1 MDRQLT
7 NKEKWQDRRKVII
20 RWSAGGAAAVAA
32 VVLLAFLI
40 QPSVRESSIRLAAAD
55 TGSIE
60 FAVSATGKVVP
71 GYEEIINSPI
81 SSRVMEVYRRA
92 GETVEAGEPLLRLEL
107 SEVQTDYDNM
117 LDEEKMKELKLEQLR
132 ITNRNNISEMEMNIG
147 IQEMELDRKAAA
159 LRNER
164 YLDSLGAGT
173 PDKVREAELD
183 YTVSS
188 LKLEDSRRKLDNQRE
203 LTAADEAVAEL
214 ELSIFR
220 KNMEQTR
227 RKLYDAGIRAP
238 YAATITF
245 IKSDIGAQVGQGEKL
260 AMLADLTRF
269 KVEGELG
276 DMQAGKIA
284 EGYRT
289 TVLAGRDTLT
299 GTVSVLS
306 PTSTNGLIQ
315 FTVQLDDE
323 SATGLRSGLKC
334 DIYVVYA
341 YRENVLRLPSGTYY
355 KGAGNYDLFVRERDR
370 LVRRRVVLGEA
381 NYDYVEVISGMEPGE
396 QAVISDMSD
405 YTRQPELKIKPSRK
419 K

>member
-1 MDRQLT
+1 MT

-20 RWSAGGAAAVAA
+20 RWGLGTGAAVVA
-32 VVLLAFLI
+32 VVLLAVLI
-40 QPSVRESSIRLAAAD
+40 QPSVRENSLRLATVD

-71 GYEEIINSPI
+71 GYEEVINSPI
-81 SSRVMEVYRRA
+81 SSRVVEVYKRA
-92 GETVEAGEPLLRLEL
+92 GEVVQAGEPLLRLDL
-107 SEVQTDYDNM
+107 AAVQTEYDNM
-117 LDEEKMKELKLEQLR
+117 LDEEQMKELQLEKLR
-132 ITNRNNISEMEMNIG
+132 ITNRNNITEMEMNID

-159 LRNER
+159 LRNEK

-188 LKLEDSRRKLDNQRE
+188 LKLEDNRRKLQNQRD
-203 LTAADEAVAEL
+203 LAAADEAVAE
-214 ELSIFR
+214 
-220 KNMEQTR
+220 
-227 RKLYDAGIRAP
+227 
-238 YAATITF
+238 YAATLTF
-245 IKSDIGAQVGQGEKL
+245 INSEIGAQVGQGEKL

-299 GTVSVLS
+299 GMVSVLS
-306 PTSTNGLIQ
+306 PMSTDGLIS

-323 SATGLRSGLKC
+323 SAPGLRSGLKC

-355 KGAGNYDLFVRERDR
+355 KGEGNYDLFVREGDRTYYKGEGNYDLFVREGDR
-370 LVRRRVVLGEA
+370 LVRRRVALGEA
-381 NYDYVEVISGMEPGE
+381 NYDYVEVISGIEPGE
-396 QAVISDMSD
+396 QVVISDMQD
-405 YTRQPELKIKPSRK
+405 YAKQPELKIKPSK
-419 K
+419 KK

>member
-1 MDRQLT
+1 M
-7 NKEKWQDRRKVII
+7 
-20 RWSAGGAAAVAA
+20 S
-32 VVLLAFLI
+32 
-40 QPSVRESSIRLAAAD
+40 PC
-55 TGSIE
+55 
-60 FAVSATGKVVP
+60 FAW
-71 GYEEIINSPI
+71 I
-81 SSRVMEVYRRA
+81 SR
-92 GETVEAGEPLLRLEL
+92 
-107 SEVQTDYDNM
+107 M
-117 LDEEKMKELKLEQLR
+117 LDEEQMKELQLEKLR
-132 ITNRNNISEMEMNIG
+132 ITNRNNITEMEMNID

-159 LRNER
+159 LRNEK

-188 LKLEDSRRKLDNQRE
+188 LKLEDNRRKLQNQRD
-203 LTAADEAVAEL
+203 LAAADEAVAEL

-220 KNMEQTR
+220 KNKEQTR
-227 RKLYDAGIRAP
+227 RRLYDA
-238 YAATITF
+238 
-245 IKSDIGAQVGQGEKL
+245 GAQVGQGEKL

-299 GTVSVLS
+299 GMVSVLS
-306 PTSTNGLIQ
+306 PMSTDGLIS

-323 SATGLRSGLKC
+323 SAPALRSGLKC

-355 KGAGNYDLFVRERDR
+355 KGEGNYDLFVREGDR
-370 LVRRRVVLGEA
+370 LVRRRVALGEA
-381 NYDYVEVISGMEPGE
+381 NYDYVEVISGIEPGE
-396 QAVISDMSD
+396 QVVISDMQD
-405 YTRQPELKIKPSRK
+405 YAKQPELTSSTRWSTSSPWPSRWQWS
-419 K
+419 

>member
-1 MDRQLT
+1 MDRELT
-7 NKEKWQDRRKVII
+7 TKEKWQDRRKVII
-20 RWSAGGAAAVAA
+20 RWSAGGAAVVVA
-32 VVLLAFLI
+32 VVLLAVLI
-40 QPSVRESSIRLAAAD
+40 QPSVKESSLRLATVD
-55 TGSIE
+55 TGLID

-81 SSRVMEVYRRA
+81 TSRVMEVYKRA
-92 GETVEAGEPLLRLEL
+92 GEVVQAGEPLLRLEL
-107 SEVQTDYDNM
+107 SEVQTEYDNM
-117 LDEEKMKELKLEQLR
+117 LDEERMKELKLEQLR
-132 ITNRNNISEMEMNIG
+132 ITNRNSISEMEMNIE
-147 IQEMELDRKAAA
+147 IQEMELDRKAAS
-159 LRNER
+159 LRNEK

-188 LKLEDSRRKLDNQRE
+188 LKLEDNRRKLQNQRD
-203 LTAADEAVAEL
+203 LAAADEAVAEL

-220 KNMEQTR
+220 KNKEQTR
-227 RKLYDAGIRAP
+227 RRLYDAGIRAP
-238 YAATITF
+238 YAATLTYINNE
-245 IKSDIGAQVGQGEKL
+245 IGAQVGQGEKL

-289 TVLAGRDTLT
+289 TVLAGRE
-299 GTVSVLS
+299 S
-306 PTSTNGLIQ
+306 

-323 SATGLRSGLKC
+323 SAPALRSGLKC

-355 KGAGNYDLFVRERDR
+355 KGEGNYDLFVREGDR
-370 LVRRRVVLGEA
+370 LVRRRVALGEA
-381 NYDYVEVISGMEPGE
+381 NYDYVEVISGIEPGE
-396 QAVISDMSD
+396 QVVISDMQD
-405 YTRQPELKIKPSRK
+405 YSRQPELKIKSSK
-419 K
+419 KKK

>member
-1 MDRQLT
+1 MDRELT
-7 NKEKWQDRRKVII
+7 TKEKWQDRRKII
-20 RWSAGGAAAVAA
+20 LRWSLGGAVAVVA
-32 VVLLAFLI
+32 VVLLAVLI
-40 QPSVRESSIRLAAAD
+40 QPSVRESGLRLATVD

-71 GYEEIINSPI
+71 GYEEVINSPI
-81 SSRVMEVYRRA
+81 SSRVVEVYKRA
-92 GETVEAGEPLLRLEL
+92 GEVVQAGEPLLRLDL
-107 SEVQTDYDNM
+107 AAVQTEYDNM
-117 LDEEKMKELKLEQLR
+117 LDEERMKELQLEKLR
-132 ITNRNNISEMEMNIG
+132 ITNRNNITEMEMNID

-159 LRNER
+159 LRNEK

-188 LKLEDSRRKLDNQRE
+188 LKLEDNRRKLQNQRD
-203 LTAADEAVAEL
+203 LAAADEAVAEL

-220 KNMEQTR
+220 KNKEQTR
-227 RKLYDAGIRAP
+227 RRLYDAGVRAP
-238 YAATITF
+238 YAATLTF
-245 IKSDIGAQVGQGEKL
+245 INSEIGAQVGQGEKL

-299 GTVSVLS
+299 GMVSVLS
-306 PTSTNGLIQ
+306 PMSTDGLIS

-323 SATGLRSGLKC
+323 SAPSLRSGLKC

-355 KGAGNYDLFVRERDR
+355 KGEGNYDLFVREGDR
-370 LVRRRVVLGEA
+370 LVRRRVALGEA
-381 NYDYVEVISGMEPGE
+381 NYDYVEVISGIEPGE
-396 QAVISDMSD
+396 QVVISDMQD
-405 YTRQPELKIKPSRK
+405 YAKQPELKIKPSK
-419 K
+419 KK

>member
-1 MDRQLT
+1 MDRELT
-7 NKEKWQDRRKVII
+7 SKEKWQDRRKVII
-20 RWSAGGAAAVAA
+20 RWGLGTGAAVVA
-32 VVLLAFLI
+32 VVLLAVLI
-40 QPSVRESSIRLAAAD
+40 QPSVRESSLRLATVD

-81 SSRVMEVYRRA
+81 TSRVMEVYKRA
-92 GETVEAGEPLLRLEL
+92 GEVVQAGEPLLRLEL
-107 SEVQTDYDNM
+107 SEVQTEYDNM
-117 LDEEKMKELKLEQLR
+117 LDEERMKELKLEQLR
-132 ITNRNNISEMEMNIG
+132 ITNRNNLSEMEMNIE

-159 LRNER
+159 LRNEK

-188 LKLEDSRRKLDNQRE
+188 LKLEDNRRKLQNQRD
-203 LTAADEAVAEL
+203 LAAADEAVAEL

-220 KNMEQTR
+220 KNKEQTR
-227 RKLYDAGIRAP
+227 RRLYDAGIRAP
-238 YAATITF
+238 YAATLTF
-245 IKSDIGAQVGQGEKL
+245 INSEIGAQVGQGEKL

-289 TVLAGRDTLT
+289 TVLAEGYRTTVLAGRDTLT
-299 GTVSVLS
+299 GMVSVLS
-306 PTSTNGLIQ
+306 PMSTDGLIS
-315 FTVQLDDE
+315 FTVQLDNE
-323 SATGLRSGLKC
+323 SAPGLRSGLKC

-341 YRENVLRLPSGTYY
+341 YRENVLRLPSGTSRGRPS
-355 KGAGNYDLFVRERDR
+355 GAPPRSPRRGKLR
-370 LVRRRVVLGEA
+370 LRGGHLRHRARRAGGHLRHAGLR
-381 NYDYVEVISGMEPGE
+381 
-396 QAVISDMSD
+396 QAARTEDQ
-405 YTRQPELKIKPSRK
+405 TL
-419 K
+419 

>member
-1 MDRQLT
+1 MT

-20 RWSAGGAAAVAA
+20 RWGLGTGAAVVA
-32 VVLLAFLI
+32 VVLLAVLI
-40 QPSVRESSIRLAAAD
+40 QPSVRESSLRLATVD

-71 GYEEIINSPI
+71 GYEEVINSPI
-81 SSRVMEVYRRA
+81 SSRVVEVYKRA
-92 GETVEAGEPLLRLEL
+92 GEVVQAGEPLLRLDL
-107 SEVQTDYDNM
+107 AAVQTEYDNM
-117 LDEEKMKELKLEQLR
+117 LDEEQMKELQLEKLR
-132 ITNRNNISEMEMNIG
+132 ITNRNNITEMEMNID

-159 LRNER
+159 LRNEK

-188 LKLEDSRRKLDNQRE
+188 LKLEDNRRKLQNQRD
-203 LTAADEAVAEL
+203 LAAADEAVAEL

-220 KNMEQTR
+220 KNKEQTR
-227 RKLYDAGIRAP
+227 RRLYDAG
-238 YAATITF
+238 
-245 IKSDIGAQVGQGEKL
+245 V

-299 GTVSVLS
+299 GMVSVLS
-306 PTSTNGLIQ
+306 PMSTDGLIS

-323 SATGLRSGLKC
+323 SAPGLRSGLKC

-355 KGAGNYDLFVRERDR
+355 KGEGNYDLFVREGDR
-370 LVRRRVVLGEA
+370 LVRRRVALGEA
-381 NYDYVEVISGMEPGE
+381 NYDYVEVISGIEPGE
-396 QAVISDMSD
+396 QVVISDMQD
-405 YTRQPELKIKPSRK
+405 YAKQPELKIKPSK
-419 K
+419 KK

>member
-1 MDRQLT
+1 MDRELT
-7 NKEKWQDRRKVII
+7 NKEKWQDRRKII
-20 RWSAGGAAAVAA
+20 LRWSLGGAVAVVA
-32 VVLLAFLI
+32 VVLLAVLI
-40 QPSVRESSIRLAAAD
+40 QPSVRESSLRLATVD

-81 SSRVMEVYRRA
+81 TSRVMEVYKRA
-92 GETVEAGEPLLRLEL
+92 GEVVQAGEPLLRLEL
-107 SEVQTDYDNM
+107 SEVQTEYDNM
-117 LDEEKMKELKLEQLR
+117 LDEERMKELKLEQLR
-132 ITNRNNISEMEMNIG
+132 ITNRNNLSEMEMNIE

-159 LRNER
+159 LRNEK

-188 LKLEDSRRKLDNQRE
+188 LKLEDNRRKFQNQRD
-203 LTAADEAVAEL
+203 LAAADEAVAEL

-220 KNMEQTR
+220 KNKEQTR
-227 RKLYDAGIRAP
+227 RRLYDAGIRAP
-238 YAATITF
+238 YAATLTF
-245 IKSDIGAQVGQGEKL
+245 INSEIGAQVSQGEKL
-260 AMLADLTRF
+260 AMLA
-269 KVEGELG
+269 VEGELG

-299 GTVSVLS
+299 GMVSVLS
-306 PTSTNGLIQ
+306 PMSTDGLIS

-323 SATGLRSGLKC
+323 SAQGLRSGLKC

-355 KGAGNYDLFVRERDR
+355 KGEGNYDLFVREGDR
-370 LVRRRVVLGEA
+370 LVRRRVALGEA
-381 NYDYVEVISGMEPGE
+381 NYDYVEVISGIEPGE
-396 QAVISDMSD
+396 QVVISDMQD
-405 YTRQPELKIKPSRK
+405 YAKQPELKIKPSK
-419 K
+419 KK

>member
-1 MDRQLT
+1 MDRQLS

-107 SEVQTDYDNM
+107 SEVQTGYDNM

-188 LKLEDSRRKLDNQRE
+188 LKLEDSRRKLENQRE

-355 KGAGNYDLFVRERDR
+355 KGAGNYDLFVREGDR
-370 LVRRRVVLGEA
+370 LVRRRVVLGDA

-405 YTRQPELKIKPSRK
+405 YTRQPELKIKPSGK